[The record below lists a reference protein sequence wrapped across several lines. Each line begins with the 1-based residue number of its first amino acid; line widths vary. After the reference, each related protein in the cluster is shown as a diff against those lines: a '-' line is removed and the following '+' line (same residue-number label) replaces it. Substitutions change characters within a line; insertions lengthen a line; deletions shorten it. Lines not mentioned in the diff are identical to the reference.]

1 MLRRNITH
9 DPNGSLDSLVKYYF
23 SKGMTY
29 QTVVPVLGACH
40 DIQISLRTLKCKLKT
55 MQLTKPPNVTDSV
68 WVTAP
73 KKNYPQLELRF
84 CLGLALELEL
94 GGGEFSLGEI
104 VLESLLMKL
113 YSR

>member
-73 KKNYPQLELRF
+73 KKNCPPVRIKVLFRVSVRIRVR
-84 CLGLALELEL
+84 
-94 GGGEFSLGEI
+94 GGGFALGEI